1 MLIVDRFEEDKAVVF
16 DDEKRIILSR
26 DLLSPFVKEGDVI
39 TLSDNGIYIT
49 DKEQTDRRRND
60 NVDLL
65 QKLLNKRLR
74 PCGIFTAGSFSLT
87 ACMDFRITAAC
98 TKP

>member
-1 MLIVDRFEEDKAVVF
+1 MLIVDRFEEDKAVIF
-16 DDEKRIILSR
+16 DDEKQIILDR
-26 DLLSPFVKEGDVI
+26 DKLSPFVKEGDVI

-65 QKLLNKRLR
+65 QKLLNK
-74 PCGIFTAGSFSLT
+74 
-87 ACMDFRITAAC
+87 
-98 TKP
+98 

>member
-16 DDEKRIILSR
+16 DDEKQIILDR
-26 DLLSPFVKEGDVI
+26 DKLSPFVKEGDVI

-65 QKLLNKRLR
+65 QKLLNK
-74 PCGIFTAGSFSLT
+74 
-87 ACMDFRITAAC
+87 
-98 TKP
+98 